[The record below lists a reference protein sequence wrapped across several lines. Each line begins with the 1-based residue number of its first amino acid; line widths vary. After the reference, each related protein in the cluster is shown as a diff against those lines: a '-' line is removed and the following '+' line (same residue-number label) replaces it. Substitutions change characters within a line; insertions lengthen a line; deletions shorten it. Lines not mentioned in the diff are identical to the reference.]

1 MNKIRFNGSDYNP
14 ALDDKRLTKQLGK
27 IYSLM
32 IDHKWRT
39 LAEISKEVDEPEA
52 SVSAQLRHLRKER
65 FGSYVVNKHRRGEP
79 GCGLFEYQVLD
90 PETKKQEQLSLTF

>member
-1 MNKIRFNGSDYNP
+1 MENLRFNGSDYNP

-39 LAEISKEVDEPEA
+39 LAEISKEVEEPEA

-65 FGSYVVNKHRRGEP
+65 FGSYVVNKQRRGVP
-79 GCGLFEYQVLD
+79 GCGLFEYQLLD
-90 PETKKQEQLSLTF
+90 PAPKNQEQLSLTF